1 MITQNQSTLKNISL
15 NFEGSAEDYANIIH
29 VLEFEL
35 ANSKPKGVGLS
46 AIQINIP
53 LRVAIIRIKDKGIN
67 LFNSEIIKQ
76 EQPYTFKEEG
86 CLSFPGKFINTKRY
100 NYIKIR
106 NGNGEEAV
114 FTGFVACAIQHEI
127 CHWNGEVMYDYEAKN
142 ES

>member
-53 LRVAIIRIKDKGIN
+53 LRVAIIRMGKKGFN
-67 LFNSEIIKQ
+67 LFNTEIIEKS
-76 EQPYTFKEEG
+76 QPFVFKNEG
-86 CLSFPGKFINTKRY
+86 CLSFPGKYINTKRY
-100 NYIKIR
+100 NQITIR
-106 NGNGEEAV
+106 NGNGEEAKLS
-114 FTGFVACAIQHEI
+114 GDDAIVVQHEI
-127 CHWNGEVMYDYEAKN
+127 SHWEGQTMFDYEVKN
-142 ES
+142 DN